1 MVETLSPSQCP
12 FLHLGSH
19 RAGKIIKKEEKKHK
33 NAIFFASYNN
43 NVLQKTRKKQSK
55 KRNKK
60 ANIFFAYNNN
70 FTFDKIASFSPP
82 LGDPSISAAAMRS
95 KPSSESWSHDLRPI
109 PSFDRLLTRLDR
121 RPRDL
126 EIGNKTNLKSGP
138 HHHSD
143 SLQQNSV
150 KNITQCSVYYVYYNY
165 YICINYTVNSI
176 HCIIIIL
183 SHKTIIFAKGF

>member
-1 MVETLSPSQCP
+1 MLLT
-12 FLHLGSH
+12 
-19 RAGKIIKKEEKKHK
+19 IIMY
-33 NAIFFASYNN
+33 F
-43 NVLQKTRKKQSK
+43 K

-60 ANIFFAYNNN
+60 AKFFFYCN
-70 FTFDKIASFSPP
+70 FTFGQIGSFSPP

-109 PSFDRLLTRLDR
+109 PSFDRLLARLDR

-126 EIGNKTNLKSGP
+126 EIGNKTILKSGP

-150 KNITQCSVYYVYYNY
+150 KNITQCSVYY
-165 YICINYTVNSI
+165 ICINYSVNSI

-183 SHKTIIFAKGF
+183 LYITIILTKGF